1 MKTLFKW
8 PNIGSKS
15 KKSLKTAKYEFNRK
29 NIDFCVNR
37 LYYAAFYAVSALL
50 IVKGKSYKKHSA
62 VRIDLHRDFVKTGLI
77 PVKYGKLYDAL
88 LRDREEADYVAF
100 VDFDKGV
107 IKEELIETMH
117 FINIFESLLQEEIKE
132 KKK

>member
-1 MKTLFKW
+1 MGKARQ
-8 PNIGSKS
+8 
-15 KKSLKTAKYEFNRK
+15 SLETAKHEFNRD

-50 IVKGKSYKKHSA
+50 IMKGKSYKKHSA
-62 VRIDLHRDFVKTGLI
+62 VRAALHHDFVKTGLI

-100 VDFDKGV
+100 VNFDRKV
-107 IKEELIETMH
+107 IKEELVQTKD
-117 FINIFESLLQEEIKE
+117 FINLFENLLREEIEGMDK
-132 KKK
+132 